1 MDPIYVDMQQS
12 AAEITALRRKLAAGG
27 VIPGSTTVHLTFDDG
42 SQYALPGTV
51 RFSEVTVDEGTG
63 TVTLR
68 AEFPNPDGLL
78 LPGMFVSAVFD
89 QANDPNA
96 FLVPQ
101 NAVQRDFDGS
111 AYVMVVGA
119 DGKAARRKIETNR
132 TNGPNSVVTSGLQRG
147 DKVIVQGLNGL
158 KQGAEIKAVLS
169 TAPQEV
175 KPQSGKPGA
184 AKGH

>member
-1 MDPIYVDMQQS
+1 
-12 AAEITALRRKLAAGG
+12 
-27 VIPGSTTVHLTFDDG
+27 
-42 SQYALPGTV
+42 
-51 RFSEVTVDEGTG
+51 
-63 TVTLR
+63 
-68 AEFPNPDGLL
+68 
-78 LPGMFVSAVFD
+78 
-89 QANDPNA
+89 
-96 FLVPQ
+96 
-101 NAVQRDFDGS
+101 
-111 AYVMVVGA
+111 MVVGA